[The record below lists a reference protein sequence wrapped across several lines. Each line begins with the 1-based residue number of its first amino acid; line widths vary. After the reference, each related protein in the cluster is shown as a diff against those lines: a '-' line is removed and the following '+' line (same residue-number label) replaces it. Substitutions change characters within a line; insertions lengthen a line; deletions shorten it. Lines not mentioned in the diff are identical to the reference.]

1 MAKKAFFSLL
11 TVYPLDNTP
20 DPSTMNAQVN
30 VCVID
35 NTNAILTDTNSQLTQ
50 QYSIY
55 GLAYTDTLATIRAN
69 FLSQVRSGY
78 GDILIAAVWLDDVG
92 VL

>member
-20 DPSTMNAQVN
+20 DPATMNGQVN

-35 NTNAILTDTNSQLTQ
+35 NTGAVLLDTNSLLTQ

-55 GLAYTDTLATIRAN
+55 GLAYTDTLASIRAN
-69 FLSQVRSGY
+69 FLSQVRTGY
-78 GDILIAAVWLDDVG
+78 GDILIAPVWLDDIG